1 MATAAVAYGPQK
13 HIVLRHETAISASKF
28 EIQFLEGMIDHH
40 AMAVHMSK
48 LPHEQAIHPEPRN
61 LGDSIGVTQSAEIT
75 RMQGWLQQQCADTR
89 ASIVMSSM
97 QPLEK
102 MKGAAFEKEF
112 LQMMI
117 RHHAKAVKQ
126 ARECQHRDKHSE
138 LHARCMQIERSQ
150 QQQIV
155 AMKRWLCQCYRNCK

>member
-1 MATAAVAYGPQK
+1 
-13 HIVLRHETAISASKF
+13 
-28 EIQFLEGMIDHH
+28 
-40 AMAVHMSK
+40 
-48 LPHEQAIHPEPRN
+48 
-61 LGDSIGVTQSAEIT
+61 
-75 RMQGWLQQQCADTR
+75 
-89 ASIVMSSM
+89 MSSM

-150 QQQIV
+150 QQIV
-155 AMKRWLCQCYRNCK
+155 AMKRWLWQCYRNCK